1 MKEYLNKSLS
11 ELLGKWASEIP
22 REGYSSSIQLRTFQ
36 LYSRKLSTYKVD
48 DLRFMIG
55 QEYGLAYLIPIA
67 IHYLEDDLLLEA
79 GYYEGDLLSVVLK
92 VPQSFWEEYQEQF
105 SALYELIGENIK
117 SLDRLDPTF
126 EADRGLRK
134 RIEVFI
140 S

>member
-117 SLDRLDPTF
+117 PLID
-126 EADRGLRK
+126 
-134 RIEVFI
+134 
-140 S
+140 